1 MTQDMTL
8 DNQIRDIKERI
19 GAAQRQQAKAQHQR
33 DAAVATVRE
42 SMAALA
48 REFGVTTIEE
58 ARALLTTLET
68 NLAAQVRELQAALD
82 TPSASPTT

>member
-1 MTQDMTL
+1 VTETL
-8 DNQIRDIKERI
+8 DSQIQRIKERI
-19 GAAQRQQAKAQHQR
+19 GAAQREQAKAQHQR

-58 ARALLTTLET
+58 AHSLLTTLET
-68 NLAAQVRELQAALD
+68 DLAAQVRQIQAALD
-82 TPSASPTT
+82 SSPAT